1 MKKADLAL
9 YRAKA
14 QGASSYVFFDR
25 KMVVQIEARQSLQRE
40 LHKAI
45 SNNEFELHYQ
55 PMIDVKT
62 RKICSIEALV
72 RWRHPQRGLIG
83 PQEFIPIAEATDLIV
98 PLGQWILQQA
108 CMDAVTWPQNIKVVV
123 NLSTVQF
130 KKSDLVADVNCALLK
145 SGLSARRLEVDVRE
159 SALVDDD
166 GGNLQTMYQLKKLG
180 VTIAL
185 DDFGTGYSSLN
196 CLTRFPFD
204 KIKIDSSFIS
214 NMTRSPAC
222 AAVIA
227 TATTLGRCLDIQTT
241 AEGVESKQEFESLC
255 ASGINF
261 VQGYLFGPPRP
272 ASELRFFEL
281 YHLGSIDGDNRLTNA
296 S

>member
-9 YRAKA
+9 YCAKA

-72 RWRHPQRGLIG
+72 RWRHSQRGLIG

-130 KKSDLVADVNCALLK
+130 KKSDLVADESALLK
-145 SGLSARRLEVDVRE
+145 SGLSALRLEVNV
-159 SALVDDD
+159 
-166 GGNLQTMYQLKKLG
+166 GNLPLLM
-180 VTIAL
+180 
-185 DDFGTGYSSLN
+185 
-196 CLTRFPFD
+196 
-204 KIKIDSSFIS
+204 
-214 NMTRSPAC
+214 
-222 AAVIA
+222 
-227 TATTLGRCLDIQTT
+227 TT
-241 AEGVESKQEFESLC
+241 AEISKQCISLRNL
-255 ASGINF
+255 A
-261 VQGYLFGPPRP
+261 
-272 ASELRFFEL
+272 
-281 YHLGSIDGDNRLTNA
+281 
-296 S
+296 